1 MALNGIKF
9 TGDDAAWKREVERLI
24 AQYEK
29 DNSYLKQQVLLLTKK
44 VA

>member
-9 TGDDAAWKREVERLI
+9 TGDDAKWKREVERII
-24 AQYEK
+24 AQQTK
-29 DNSYLKQQVLLLTKK
+29 DIAYLKQQISILTKK